1 MDLTV
6 GSIPRNLI
14 VFSLPMLAG
23 NLLQV
28 SYSLVNAFWVGKYLG
43 TNALAAVTVS
53 FPAVFVLIAVGFG
66 LTIAANIMVAQ
77 YVGAR
82 EWDDLKKT
90 IQTSI
95 LFVAGLSFVFL
106 AVGLH
111 FAPHLLRAMDTPEEV
126 LPIAV
131 SYLRIYYWTMPF
143 GFGVFLISAILR
155 GIGDSK
161 TPLYFLAISVGLNT
175 LLDPLLIFGV
185 MGLPKLGL
193 NGAAYASI
201 IAQALAL
208 IGLMIYIPKRRPL
221 VTADWRHLRFD
232 PKTAWLLIRIGF
244 PTMIQQSVVSISL
257 IFIISFVSAFG
268 ANADAA
274 FGAGLRIDQVAF
286 MPALTIGAAV
296 STLSG
301 QNLGANQ
308 QARVREV
315 FWWGILVSAGISLL
329 ISVLAMGIPSVFLRA
344 FLNDPAVIS
353 IGVTY
358 LRIVG
363 ITYTL
368 YAIMF
373 VSNGVI
379 NGSGHTIPTTLISIV
394 SFWGV
399 RVPLAWV
406 LPRIMHS
413 STGVWIAM
421 TLSVLIGMILSLSYY
436 YAGHWKKPVI
446 KHRTTQ

>member
-1 MDLTV
+1 
-6 GSIPRNLI
+6 
-14 VFSLPMLAG
+14 
-23 NLLQV
+23 
-28 SYSLVNAFWVGKYLG
+28 
-43 TNALAAVTVS
+43 
-53 FPAVFVLIAVGFG
+53 
-66 LTIAANIMVAQ
+66 
-77 YVGAR
+77 
-82 EWDDLKKT
+82 
-90 IQTSI
+90 
-95 LFVAGLSFVFL
+95 
-106 AVGLH
+106 
-111 FAPHLLRAMDTPEEV
+111 
-126 LPIAV
+126 
-131 SYLRIYYWTMPF
+131 
-143 GFGVFLISAILR
+143 
-155 GIGDSK
+155 
-161 TPLYFLAISVGLNT
+161 
-175 LLDPLLIFGV
+175 

-201 IAQALAL
+201 ISQALAL
-208 IGLMIYIPKRRPL
+208 IGLMIYIPRRRPL

-232 PKTAWLLIRIGF
+232 PRTAWLLMRIGF
-244 PTMIQQSVVSISL
+244 PTMIQQSVVSVSL

-315 FWWGILVSAGISLL
+315 FWWGILVSAGISLV
-329 ISVLAMGIPSVFLRA
+329 ISVLAMGIPQIFLRA
-344 FLNDPAVIS
+344 FLNDPAVIG

-368 YAIMF
+368 YAILF

-406 LPRIMHS
+406 LPRVMHNPN
-413 STGVWIAM
+413 GIWIAM
-421 TLSVLIGMILSLSYY
+421 TLSVLIGMLLSLAYY
-436 YAGHWKKPVI
+436 YSGRWKKPLI
-446 KHRTTQ
+446 RHEPAL